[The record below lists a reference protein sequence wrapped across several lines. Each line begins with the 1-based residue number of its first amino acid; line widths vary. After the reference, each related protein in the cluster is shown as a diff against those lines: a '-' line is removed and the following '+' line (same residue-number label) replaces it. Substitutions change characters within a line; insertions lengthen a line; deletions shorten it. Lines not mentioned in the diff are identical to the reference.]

1 MFAGV
6 AGVRVPGWSRVLFLL
21 PMLDGQGTTTSGAT
35 LATFVILLLVFVVS
49 FAIGRR
55 PKGNRPFS
63 RAWLKEWLAAALP
76 RITIAALLSLAFYL
90 VSSIISDPQAGVRAA
105 CSSPLK
111 PITSQPVTR
120 ERVDKAA
127 EGMKQLSAAAA
138 AGDAGLVTRLF
149 VGSDTH
155 NLTHDIDGR
164 LRQADPELGKQLC
177 MNVVT
182 IENQLT
188 GKIDPGT
195 VQRAADTAAGL
206 LERAAVEPSVLQK

>member
-1 MFAGV
+1 MGV
-6 AGVRVPGWSRVLFLL
+6 VALTPVLGRLPFLTVT
-21 PMLDGQGTTTSGAT
+21 LDGQGTTTSGAT
-35 LATFVILLLVFVVS
+35 LATFVILVLVFVVS

-90 VSSIISDPQAGVRAA
+90 VSTVISDPQAGVRAA
-105 CSSPLK
+105 CNSPLN

-127 EGMKQLSAAAA
+127 EGMKQLSAAAG

-182 IENQLT
+182 IEKQLT
-188 GKIDPGT
+188 GKIDPVT
-195 VQRAADTAAGL
+195 VKRAADMAAGL
-206 LERAAVEPSVLQK
+206 LEQAAAKPGVLQN

>member
-1 MFAGV
+1 MSAASPLTV
-6 AGVRVPGWSRVLFLL
+6 I
-21 PMLDGQGTTTSGAT
+21 LDGQGTTTSGAT
-35 LATFVILLLVFVVS
+35 VATFVILVLIFAVS

-76 RITIAALLSLAFYL
+76 RITIAALLALGFYL

-105 CSSPLK
+105 CNSPLK

-120 ERVDKAA
+120 ERVAKAA
-127 EGMKQLSAAAA
+127 NGMRQMSAAAA
-138 AGDAGLVTRLF
+138 AGDADEVSNLF

-164 LRQADPELGKQLC
+164 LRQADPELGRQLC

-188 GKIDPGT
+188 GRIDPGV
-195 VQRAADTAAGL
+195 VQRSADTAAGL
-206 LERAAVEPSVLQK
+206 LEQAAARPGVVQG

>member
-6 AGVRVPGWSRVLFLL
+6 VGVHATGLKGVLFLS

-35 LATFVILLLVFVVS
+35 LATFVILVLVFVVS

-63 RAWLKEWLAAALP
+63 MAWLKEWLAAALP
-76 RITIAALLSLAFYL
+76 RITIAAFLSLAFYL
-90 VSSIISDPQAGVRAA
+90 ISTIISDPQAGVRTA
-105 CSSPLK
+105 CNSALR

-120 ERVDKAA
+120 ERVDKAEA
-127 EGMKQLSAAAA
+127 GMRQLSAAAT
-138 AGDAGLVTRLF
+138 AGDEERVRTLF
-149 VGSDTH
+149 IDSDTH
-155 NLTHDIDGR
+155 SLAHDIDGR
-164 LRQADPELGKQLC
+164 LRQVDPELGRQLC
-177 MNVVT
+177 VSVVT

-188 GKIDPGT
+188 GSIDRSA

-206 LERAAVEPSVLQK
+206 LEQAAAKPGVLQT

>member
-1 MFAGV
+1 
-6 AGVRVPGWSRVLFLL
+6 
-21 PMLDGQGTTTSGAT
+21 MLDGQGTTTSGAT
-35 LATFVILLLVFVVS
+35 LATFVILVLVFVVS
-49 FAIGRR
+49 FAFGRR

-63 RAWLKEWLAAALP
+63 RAWVKEWLAAALP
-76 RITIAALLSLAFYL
+76 RITIAALLSLTFYL
-90 VSSIISDPQAGVRAA
+90 VSSIINDPQAGVRAA
-105 CSSPLK
+105 CNSPLN
-111 PITSQPVTR
+111 PITSQPVTK

-127 EGMKQLSAAAA
+127 EGMKQLSAAAGT
-138 AGDAGLVTRLF
+138 GDGGLVTRLF

-177 MNVVT
+177 MSVVT

-195 VQRAADTAAGL
+195 VQRAADTAAAL
-206 LERAAVEPSVLQK
+206 LEQAAAKPGVLQK